1 MDFDFEEILKD
12 LLKNE
17 RILKRVEELSP
28 TKEALLDGI
37 SILIEMNDEGEER
50 NTLTSF
56 DIDEKGRMNRIS
68 VLSPKGQKKAYL
80 DNVKT
85 NNIYEINFEDEK
97 EFFKEEGRKDVAN
110 FFSKFIREPGSHMHG
125 FYLYGEMGVG
135 KTFMLKRFA
144 KMLAENGRNVGF
156 VNVST
161 LANKIK
167 ATFSSDTKT
176 EQATLVKQLEE
187 VDYLFL
193 DDIGAEKIS
202 SWFRDEVL
210 FNILNERMERR
221 RITFFTSNF
230 SIDALQK
237 KQAIN
242 ENNNSRSYDKAK
254 RLVSRIRAL
263 AQEFHIEG
271 ENKRKIY

>member
-1 MDFDFEEILKD
+1 MDFNFEKILKD
-12 LLKNE
+12 LLKNQ
-17 RILKRVEELSP
+17 RILDRVEKLRP
-28 TKEALLDGI
+28 TKEAMIDGI
-37 SILIEMNDEGEER
+37 SILIEMNEENNKR

-56 DIDEKGRMNRIS
+56 NIDEKGRMNRIS
-68 VLSPKGQKKAYL
+68 ILSKKGEKKAYL
-80 DNVKT
+80 DNIKT
-85 NNIYEINFEDEK
+85 NNIYEINFDDEK
-97 EFFKEEGRKDVAN
+97 EFLKEEGRKEVAN
-110 FFSKFIREPGSHMHG
+110 FFSKFIREPASHEYG
-125 FYLYGEMGVG
+125 FYLYGEMGIG
-135 KTFMLKRFA
+135 KTFILKRFA
-144 KMLAENGRNVGF
+144 KMLAEKGCEVGF

-167 ATFSSDTKT
+167 TTFSSDSKT

-202 SWFRDEVL
+202 PWFRDEIL

-221 RITFFTSNF
+221 RITFFSSNF
-230 SIDALQK
+230 SINDLQK

-242 ENNNSRSYDKAK
+242 EKNNSRSYDKAK

-263 AQEFHIEG
+263 SKEFNIEG
-271 ENKRKIY
+271 KNKRNIY